1 MISNTR
7 VILWYYS
14 IWRDV
19 ILLKSHLL
27 FMVEITENTKDLITS
42 CIIRR
47 LSTKESLD
55 YLMKNKVKISESTY
69 RRYKSEILEMQNALE
84 VYSWGHIQE
93 EQIQKM
99 ETKRTVL
106 RECWKLFQ
114 NTAKISEKLSIL
126 KSIEKISDELPEVVW
141 RVNRYG
147 YEIESRKKF
156 RKRHNILNQE
166 DEIELEKNGQ
176 DLCVE

>member
-1 MISNTR
+1 
-7 VILWYYS
+7 
-14 IWRDV
+14 
-19 ILLKSHLL
+19 
-27 FMVEITENTKDLITS
+27 MVEITENTKDLVTS
-42 CIIRR
+42 CIIQR
-47 LSTKESLD
+47 LSTKEALD
-55 YLMKNKVKISESTY
+55 YLKKNNIKISERTY

-114 NTAKISEKLSIL
+114 NTTKISEKLSIL

-147 YEIESRKKF
+147 YEIKSKKSF
-156 RKRHNILNQE
+156 RKRHDILNQE

>member
-1 MISNTR
+1 M
-7 VILWYYS
+7 
-14 IWRDV
+14 
-19 ILLKSHLL
+19 LKITLIQTI
-27 FMVEITENTKDLITS
+27 MEITENTKDLITS

-166 DEIELEKNGQ
+166 DEIEIEKSGQ
-176 DLCVE
+176 NLCAE

>member
-1 MISNTR
+1 
-7 VILWYYS
+7 
-14 IWRDV
+14 
-19 ILLKSHLL
+19 
-27 FMVEITENTKDLITS
+27 MVEISENTKDLITS

-147 YEIESRKKF
+147 YEIKSKKSF
-156 RKRHNILNQE
+156 RKRHDILNQE

>member
-1 MISNTR
+1 M
-7 VILWYYS
+7 
-14 IWRDV
+14 
-19 ILLKSHLL
+19 
-27 FMVEITENTKDLITS
+27 EITENTKDLVTRCMIQ
-42 CIIRR
+42 R
-47 LSTKESLD
+47 LSTKEALD
-55 YLMKNKVKISESTY
+55 YLKKNNGRISERTY

-141 RVNRYG
+141 RVNRY
-147 YEIESRKKF
+147 
-156 RKRHNILNQE
+156 
-166 DEIELEKNGQ
+166 
-176 DLCVE
+176 

>member
-1 MISNTR
+1 
-7 VILWYYS
+7 
-14 IWRDV
+14 
-19 ILLKSHLL
+19 
-27 FMVEITENTKDLITS
+27 
-42 CIIRR
+42 
-47 LSTKESLD
+47 
-55 YLMKNKVKISESTY
+55 
-69 RRYKSEILEMQNALE
+69 MQNALE

-114 NTAKISEKLSIL
+114 NTTKISEKLSIL

-147 YEIESRKKF
+147 YEIKSEKKF
-156 RKRHNILNQE
+156 RKRHDIPNQE